1 MSLHIY
7 SVFDPEFAAYGRVVD
22 GYDYTELLDTLQK
35 VSPCPGDAVI
45 YVPGDDT
52 LEALAVKTVL
62 QNNCYGGMP
71 IQIGYC
77 NGTNTKLN
85 CLEFHRDSEINI
97 PAGNDAI
104 LLLAKMDDIVDN
116 KLDTAKVKAF
126 KCPAGTAVEVYA
138 TTLHYAPCSAKKDE
152 GFRVIIVLPKGTNTE
167 LPQFTPMNVQDSW
180 MTARN
185 KWLLAHPESSEA
197 ASSAYVGLIGENIDI
212 ADLI

>member
-1 MSLHIY
+1 MSLTIY
-7 SVFDPEFAAYGRVVD
+7 SVNDPEFAPYGRVVD
-22 GYDYTELLDTLQK
+22 GYDYTELLDTLEK
-35 VSPCPGDAVI
+35 VSPCPAEGTV
-45 YVPGDDT
+45 YEPGDEK

-62 QNNCYGGMP
+62 EDNCYGGMP

-85 CLEFHRDSEINI
+85 CLEYHRDSEINI

-104 LLLAKMDDIVDN
+104 LLLAKKEDIVEG

-167 LPQFTPMNVQDSW
+167 MPKFTVLNTEDGW

-185 KWLLAHPESSEA
+185 KWLLAHPQSGEA
-197 ASSAYVGLIGENIDI
+197 AGGAYVGLTGENIDI
-212 ADLI
+212 YDLI

>member
-1 MSLHIY
+1 MNLHIY
-7 SVFDPEFAAYGRVVD
+7 SVTDPEFKAYGRVVD
-22 GYDYTELLDTLQK
+22 GYDYTELLDTLEK
-35 VSPCPGDAVI
+35 ISPCPEDAVI
-45 YVPGDDT
+45 YVPGDEK
-52 LEALAVKTVL
+52 LEELAVKDEL

-104 LLLAKMDDIVDN
+104 LLLAKMEDIEEG

-126 KCPAGTAVEVYA
+126 KCPAGTAIEVYA
-138 TTLHYAPCSAKKDE
+138 TTLHYAPCSAKKGE

-167 LPQFTPMNVQDSW
+167 LPEFTVMNTQDGW

-185 KWLLAHPESSEA
+185 KWLLAHAESDEA
-197 ASSAYVGLIGENIDI
+197 ASGAYVGLVGENVDI

>member
-22 GYDYTELLDTLQK
+22 GYDYTELLDTLKK

-152 GFRVIIVLPKGTNTE
+152 GFRVIIVLPKGTNYPLSRTHE
-167 LPQFTPMNVQDSW
+167 GGEDRLLFAT
-180 MTARN
+180 N
-185 KWLLAHPESSEA
+185 KWLIGHAQGGLPEGA
-197 ASSAYVGLIGENIDI
+197 FIGLKGEN
-212 ADLI
+212 LSV